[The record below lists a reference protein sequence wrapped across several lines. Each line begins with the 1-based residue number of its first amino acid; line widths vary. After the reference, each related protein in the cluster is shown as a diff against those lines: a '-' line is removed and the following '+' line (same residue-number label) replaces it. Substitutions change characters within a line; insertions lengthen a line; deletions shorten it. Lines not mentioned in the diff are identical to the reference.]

1 MPTIDNSTHLL
12 KILLIECHDELWLNK
27 AKKCKETY
35 ESHNWIVQIYIL
47 KHFNHWVKRVH
58 AFNLPKDLEVSTIKA
73 FIKKTLDLRLK
84 KVLVD
89 LSHLIKEFYKYP
101 FRG

>member
-35 ESHNWIVQIYIL
+35 ESHN
-47 KHFNHWVKRVH
+47 
-58 AFNLPKDLEVSTIKA
+58 
-73 FIKKTLDLRLK
+73 
-84 KVLVD
+84 
-89 LSHLIKEFYKYP
+89 
-101 FRG
+101 